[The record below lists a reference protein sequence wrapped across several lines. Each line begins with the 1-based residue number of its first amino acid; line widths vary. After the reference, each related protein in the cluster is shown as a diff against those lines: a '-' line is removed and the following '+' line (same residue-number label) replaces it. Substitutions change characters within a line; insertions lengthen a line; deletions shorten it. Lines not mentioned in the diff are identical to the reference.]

1 MATGNIDTEYVL
13 RETLDVKGKRA
24 FHISRFMLHDAHC
37 AMRETM
43 SIRSK
48 GC

>member
-1 MATGNIDTEYVL
+1 L
-13 RETLDVKGKRA
+13 RETLDVRGERSLT
-24 FHISRFMLHDAHC
+24 FHVSLFPFHDAHC